1 MLTLLPILL
10 FVFTIGGIACLA
22 YAIWRMGK
30 RIVRLE
36 ERWDVALEYF
46 FPADRR
52 AQIEEALH
60 ALHPETF
67 EER

>member
-10 FVFTIGGIACLA
+10 LAFTLTGFLCLA
-22 YAIWRMGK
+22 YTTWRMGK